1 MSIARPPQVNSDS
14 NLTLRMEK
22 KQKPNMSNTHM
33 TVSNVNIPTPLLS
46 RSKRFGMARQALTAL
61 MIFMV
66 VLEGMH
72 AEASIEQVR
81 QEYHEARATFGK
93 TRDYGKDYRESVA
106 SAHALIAALLNH
118 WLNLPEHSG
127 EVSIVCRE
135 IKTVLKDTAGT
146 RSFLARTLWPLLSE
160 SKPTSSQANFM
171 AQLIKPQKGIHFYD
185 LLSRLGQPTEPLGWD
200 VQVAYALA
208 LIRSGNDKQAQKHI
222 NLLHRKVSINH
233 THNPKGSLDYGPEA
247 GTGRYCDYVN
257 YLQLCEVLHALRA
270 AASNDHTS
278 ARKHIENARK
288 HREPLSPEAAP
299 LVAEIVLQIEEQ
311 KD

>member
-1 MSIARPPQVNSDS
+1 MV
-14 NLTLRMEK
+14 
-22 KQKPNMSNTHM
+22 
-33 TVSNVNIPTPLLS
+33 LS
-46 RSKRFGMARQALTAL
+46 
-61 MIFMV
+61 
-66 VLEGMH
+66 EGMC
-72 AEASIEQVR
+72 AEASIEQFR
-81 QEYHEARATFGK
+81 QEYREARATFGK

-200 VQVAYALA
+200 VQVTYALA

-247 GTGRYCDYVN
+247 GTGRYRDYIH

-270 AASNDHTS
+270 TVSNDHTS

>member
-1 MSIARPPQVNSDS
+1 
-14 NLTLRMEK
+14 
-22 KQKPNMSNTHM
+22 M

-46 RSKRFGMARQALTAL
+46 RSKRFGMGRHALTVL
-61 MIFMV
+61 MFFMV
-66 VLEGMH
+66 LSEGMC
-72 AEASIEQVR
+72 AEASIEQFR
-81 QEYHEARATFGK
+81 QEYREARATFGK

-200 VQVAYALA
+200 VQVTYALA

-247 GTGRYCDYVN
+247 GTGRYRDYIH

-270 AASNDHTS
+270 TVSNDHTS

>member
-1 MSIARPPQVNSDS
+1 
-14 NLTLRMEK
+14 MEK
-22 KQKPNMSNTHM
+22 KQKSNMSNTHM

-46 RSKRFGMARQALTAL
+46 RSKRFGMGRHALTVL
-61 MIFMV
+61 MFFMV
-66 VLEGMH
+66 LSEGMC
-72 AEASIEQVR
+72 AEASIEQFR
-81 QEYHEARATFGK
+81 QEYREARATFGK

-200 VQVAYALA
+200 VQVTYALA

-247 GTGRYCDYVN
+247 GTGRYRDYIH

-270 AASNDHTS
+270 TVSNDHTS

>member
-1 MSIARPPQVNSDS
+1 
-14 NLTLRMEK
+14 
-22 KQKPNMSNTHM
+22 MSNTQI
-33 TVSNVNIPTPLLS
+33 TISSVNIPPLLLS
-46 RSKRFGMARQALTAL
+46 RSKRFGMGRHALTVL
-61 MIFMV
+61 MFFMV
-66 VLEGMH
+66 LSEGMR
-72 AEASIEQVR
+72 AEASIEQLR

-93 TRDYGKDYRESVA
+93 TRDFGKDYRESVA

-118 WLNLPEHSG
+118 WLNLPDHSG

-146 RSFLARTLWPLLSE
+146 RSFLARALWPLLSE
-160 SKPTSSQANFM
+160 SKPTSRQANFM
-171 AQLIKPQKGIHFYD
+171 AQLIKPQKSINFYD

-200 VQVAYALA
+200 VQVTYALA
-208 LIRSGNDKQAQKHI
+208 LIRSGNDKQAQKNI

-247 GTGRYCDYVN
+247 GTGRYRDYVH

-299 LVAEIVLQIEEQ
+299 LVAEIVLRIEEQ

>member
-1 MSIARPPQVNSDS
+1 
-14 NLTLRMEK
+14 
-22 KQKPNMSNTHM
+22 MSNTHM

-46 RSKRFGMARQALTAL
+46 RSKRFGIGRHALTVL
-61 MIFMV
+61 MFFMV
-66 VLEGMH
+66 LSEGMC
-72 AEASIEQVR
+72 AEASIEQLR
-81 QEYHEARATFGK
+81 QEYREARATFGK
-93 TRDYGKDYRESVA
+93 TRDYGKDYRESVT

-118 WLNLPEHSG
+118 WLNLPDHSG
-127 EVSIVCRE
+127 EVSIACRE

-146 RSFLARTLWPLLSE
+146 RSFLARALWPLLTE
-160 SKPTSSQANFM
+160 GKPTPKQATFM
-171 AQLIKPQKGIHFYD
+171 AQLIKPKKGINFYD

-200 VQVAYALA
+200 VQVTYALA
-208 LIRSGNDKQAQKHI
+208 LIRSGNDKQAQKNI

-247 GTGRYCDYVN
+247 GTGRYRDYVH

-299 LVAEIVLQIEEQ
+299 LVAEIVLRIEEQ

>member
-1 MSIARPPQVNSDS
+1 
-14 NLTLRMEK
+14 
-22 KQKPNMSNTHM
+22 MSNTHM

-46 RSKRFGMARQALTAL
+46 RSKRFGMGRHALTVL
-61 MIFMV
+61 MFFMV
-66 VLEGMH
+66 LSEGMC
-72 AEASIEQVR
+72 AEASIEQFR
-81 QEYHEARATFGK
+81 QEYREARATFGK

-200 VQVAYALA
+200 VQVTYALA

-247 GTGRYCDYVN
+247 GTGRYRDYIH

-270 AASNDHTS
+270 TVSNDHTS

>member
-1 MSIARPPQVNSDS
+1 
-14 NLTLRMEK
+14 
-22 KQKPNMSNTHM
+22 MSNTHM
-33 TVSNVNIPTPLLS
+33 TVSNVNIPPPLLS
-46 RSKRFGMARQALTAL
+46 RSKRFGMGRHALTAL
-61 MIFMV
+61 MIFIV

-72 AEASIEQVR
+72 AEASIEQFR
-81 QEYHEARATFGK
+81 REYREARATFGK

-146 RSFLARTLWPLLSE
+146 RSFLARALWPLLSE
-160 SKPTSSQANFM
+160 SKPTSRQANFM
-171 AQLIKPQKGIHFYD
+171 AQLIKPQKSINFYD

-200 VQVAYALA
+200 VQVTYALA
-208 LIRSGNDKQAQKHI
+208 LIRSGNDKQARKHI

-247 GTGRYCDYVN
+247 GTGRYRDYIH